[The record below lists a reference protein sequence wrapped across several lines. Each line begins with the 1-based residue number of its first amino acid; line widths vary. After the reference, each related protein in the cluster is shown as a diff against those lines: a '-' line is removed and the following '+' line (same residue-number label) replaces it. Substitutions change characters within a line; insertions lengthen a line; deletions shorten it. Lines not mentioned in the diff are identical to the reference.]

1 MYAPGPHQFSLFVC
15 QYLTTDSL
23 PLVTTPGFT
32 ATTTREDSTHYGHLR
47 STEVP
52 QLWPTETDLINA
64 LGKLRLRDQLDI
76 VRSTITSSFNFLHA
90 SIVLENAF
98 PETVQIARFI
108 WDTLGTASLHVKGAE
123 DVHARI
129 LRDNTYCWKMSA
141 LKNCLKT
148 ECSPECASASSVQK
162 SNAHDPIAI
171 VDLIKKLDADFNYI
185 FPRRSKTNNDA
196 HVGSPDLRRPYCS
209 SVIISEVP
217 KAMLVLVSTAYYAAL
232 HEWSTGEWKQHDF
245 TTNTFVE
252 AYDCHIV
259 SLNWIESECKTSYHK
274 MMAEIYQLAANGG
287 SRTDPSPPSN
297 SVLNLSML
305 ED

>member
-1 MYAPGPHQFSLFVC
+1 MSMLFI
-15 QYLTTDSL
+15 TERTR
-23 PLVTTPGFT
+23 VTTPGFT
-32 ATTTREDSTHYGHLR
+32 GSYGMHLAWHHSMLRVLKMYMPAFSGTTPIVGKCLPCVFHA
-47 STEVP
+47 EV
-52 QLWPTETDLINA
+52 
-64 LGKLRLRDQLDI
+64 K
-76 VRSTITSSFNFLHA
+76 VRC
-90 SIVLENAF
+90 VV
-98 PETVQIARFI
+98 TV
-108 WDTLGTASLHVKGAE
+108 SL
-123 DVHARI
+123 
-129 LRDNTYCWKMSA
+129 LLS
-141 LKNCLKT
+141 
-148 ECSPECASASSVQK
+148 
-162 SNAHDPIAI
+162 AHDPIAI
-171 VDLIKKLDADFNYI
+171 VELDADFNYI
-185 FPRRSKTNNDA
+185 FPRCSKTNNDA
-196 HVGSPDLRRPYCS
+196 LVGSPDLRHPYCS

-232 HEWSTGEWKQHDF
+232 HEWSTGKWKQHDF